1 MEQPIVFMFSGQGS
15 QYYNMALRLYE
26 AEPEFREK
34 LKKMDELAIDR
45 LGQSVLEKLYDPS
58 KRFGDAF
65 VRTRWSHPAIF
76 MVEVALAEMLR
87 SRGFTPSAVIGTS
100 LGEYAAAAIAGVLSI
115 EDLLELVIQQAL
127 LLEEHS
133 PPGNMIAI
141 LSEPSL
147 YHKVPELSQHSELA
161 AINYNTHFVISC
173 SSEVLPVIESALRKL
188 DVTYQTLPV
197 SYGFHSTGIDGIEKP
212 FLELLHTKKFLEP
225 SVKLY
230 SCVSGTLMEDISG
243 SYLWNAVRKP
253 IRFPEALTLLQ
264 KKAPQALF
272 LDLGQNGT
280 LASFLKHIIS
290 PENVEK
296 TTISFV
302 TPFHQEIKQLE
313 LISRIYKEQMIVERE
328 EKQMIAYVFPGQGS
342 QTKGMGDGLF
352 EEFPELTA
360 KADAILGYSIKEL
373 CLEDPN
379 EVLGQ
384 TEFTQPALYVVSAL
398 SYLKKL
404 KEIGK
409 KPDFVA
415 GHSLGEYNALFAAG
429 AFDFETGLKLV
440 QKRGTLM
447 STAKGGGM
455 AAVIGLTE
463 ERITEVL
470 HENGLENKIQIA
482 NFNSPSQIV
491 IAGLQEDVQNAAPFF
506 EKAGVRMYVPLKVS
520 GAFHSKYMEAAKQEF
535 AAFVNTMP
543 IRELSIP
550 VISNV
555 YARPYKLEE
564 IRTNLIQ
571 QITSSVKWTE
581 TIRYLMGKNV
591 EEFVELGPGKVLAGL
606 IRTIM
611 REAEPLIINDE
622 EELKEKVE
630 MIIHN
635 TDAPFEKAAEII
647 EEAKVETAA
656 AVLSESAQI
665 TAAELGDLQ
674 FKADYRLNYAYAAG
688 SMHNGISSAAFV
700 ARMARAGMLAFIGSA
715 GLSIDETRT
724 IIRQVQHGLANGET
738 FGVNVTYSM
747 SRLEDQDQLIDLL
760 LAEHVRL
767 IEASGFL
774 TITPALVRYRLRG
787 LKRNENGSITIENRI
802 FAKVTRPEVAE
813 MFLSPA
819 PERIVEKLVKE
830 RQITEQEAEMLRH
843 VPMAD
848 ELIAAGDGG
857 GSTDQASLLA
867 LLPIIRR
874 QRDQFVSHYR
884 YTYPIRVGAAGGIG
898 TPEAA
903 LAAFMMGA
911 DFLVTGSI
919 NLATMEAEISTAVKD
934 LLVEINVQDTA
945 YAPDESMFEIGG
957 KVQVLKKGLFF
968 PARASKLHDL
978 YRQHDS
984 WNELDE
990 KIKVQLEDK
999 YFKCSFQEAY
1009 EAAKKVYP
1017 SQEIQK
1023 AERNSKS
1030 KLALV
1035 FRWYLR
1041 QAAELARKGQADGKV
1056 NYQIWCGPALGAFN
1070 QWVKGTELEH
1080 WRNRHADMIGELLLK
1095 ETAELVSERL
1105 YQFGS
1110 LRRIRS

>member
-1 MEQPIVFMFSGQGS
+1 MKQPIVFMFSGQGS
-15 QYYNMALRLYE
+15 QYYNMAVRLFE
-26 AEPEFREK
+26 AESEFRQRLER
-34 LKKMDELAIDR
+34 MDEIAFDR
-45 LGQSVLEKLYDPS
+45 TGQSVLKKLYDPS

-65 VRTRWSHPAIF
+65 DLTRWTHPAIF
-76 MVEVALAEMLR
+76 MVEVALAEMIR
-87 SRGFTPSAVIGTS
+87 SRGFVPSAVIGTS
-100 LGEYAAAAIAGVLSI
+100 LGEYAAAAIAGVLPV
-115 EDLLELVIQQAL
+115 EELLELVVQQAH

-133 PPGNMIAI
+133 PPGKMIAI
-141 LSEPSL
+141 MSDPSL
-147 YHKVPELSQHSELA
+147 YANVPELVQYSELA
-161 AINYNTHFVISC
+161 AINYDNHFVVSC
-173 SSEVLPVIESALRKL
+173 RKEALTLIENALRNRE
-188 DVTYQTLPV
+188 VTYQALPV
-197 SYGFHSTGIDGIEKP
+197 SHGFHSTGIDGIEQP
-212 FLELLHTKKFLEP
+212 FLDLLQKKRFLQP
-225 SVKLY
+225 TVKLY
-230 SCVSGTLMEDISG
+230 SCVSGSLMKDLSG
-243 SYLWNAVRKP
+243 SYLWDAVRQP
-253 IRFPEALTLLQ
+253 IRFPEALSLLQ
-264 KKAPQALF
+264 KEVPNALF

-280 LASFLKHIIS
+280 LASFLKHLS
-290 PENVEK
+290 PEDVQ
-296 TTISFV
+296 TTAIPIV
-302 TPFHQEIKQLE
+302 TPFHQEIKQFE
-313 LISRIYKEQMIVERE
+313 LISSIYKKQTIVERE

-342 QTKGMGDGLF
+342 QTKGMGEGLF

-373 CLEDPN
+373 CLNDPN

-384 TEFTQPALYVVSAL
+384 TQFTQPALYVVSAL

-404 KEIGK
+404 KEDGR

-440 QKRGTLM
+440 QKRGALM

-463 ERITEVL
+463 EKIAEVL
-470 HENGLENKIQIA
+470 HENGLESKIQIA

-491 IAGLQEDVQNAAPFF
+491 IAGLQDDVRDAAPFF
-506 EKAGVRMYVPLKVS
+506 EQSGVRMYVPLKVS

-535 AAFVNTMP
+535 AAFVHTMP
-543 IRELSIP
+543 FSELSIP
-550 VISNV
+550 VISNIH
-555 YARPYKLEE
+555 ARPYKQEE
-564 IRTNLIQ
+564 VRANLIQ
-571 QITSSVKWTE
+571 QITNSVRWTE
-581 TIRYLMGKNV
+581 TIRYLMGKKV

-606 IRTIM
+606 IRTIQ
-611 REAEPLIINDE
+611 REAEPLIIND
-622 EELKEKVE
+622 
-630 MIIHN
+630 
-635 TDAPFEKAAEII
+635 AETII
-647 EEAKVETAA
+647 EEAKAETAA
-656 AVLSESAQI
+656 AAPTAVRSAVAPI
-665 TAAELGDLQ
+665 TAAMLGDAQ
-674 FKADYRLNYAYAAG
+674 FKADYRLKYAYAAG

-700 ARMARAGMLAFIGSA
+700 VRMARAGMLGFIGSA
-715 GLSIDETRT
+715 GLPLDETRAM
-724 IIRQVQHGLANGET
+724 IRSVQRELANGET
-738 FGVNVTYSM
+738 FGVNVAYTM

-760 LAEHVRL
+760 LAEQVRL

-774 TITPALVRYRLRG
+774 TITPALVRYRMRG
-787 LKRNENGSITIENRI
+787 LKRKENGSIAIENRI

-813 MFLSPA
+813 IFLSPA
-819 PERIVEKLVKE
+819 PERIVDKLLQE
-830 RQITEQEAEMLRH
+830 RQITEQEAELLRQ

-848 ELIAAGDGG
+848 ELIASGDGG

-867 LLPIIRR
+867 LLPTIRR
-874 QRDQFVSHYR
+874 QRDQSAAHYG

-903 LAAFMMGA
+903 LAALMMGA

-919 NLATMEAEISTAVKD
+919 NLATLEADISQAVKD
-934 LLVEINVQDTA
+934 LLVEANVQDTA

-984 WNELDE
+984 WSELDD

-1009 EAAKKVYP
+1009 ETANKVYP
-1017 SQEIQK
+1017 AQEIQK
-1023 AERNSKS
+1023 AERNPKS

-1035 FRWYLR
+1035 FRWYLH

-1080 WRNRHADMIGELLLK
+1080 WRNRHADSIGELLLK
-1095 ETAELVSERL
+1095 ETAQLVSERL
-1105 YQFGS
+1105 RQFGEIQS
-1110 LRRIRS
+1110 